1 MRSLLTPTPRDCNK
15 HLKHISKGSNC
26 PNKDLMKFL
35 ESKDSNASNKCHL
48 YFFGPYQPPSPTYPW
63 YYDMLQHITTSF
75 RSHQLSQCSCRVRP
89 RWRIASPWTE
99 VTWSATISS
108 SPRCHALS
116 PGTCPTKYDAINRSI
131 GLPSSLSV
139 QTKTSHIIG
148 STIEFLF
155 LKTGWICKH
164 QMYTFPPTRLFNS
177 QLDLQNR
184 CREHSMYKHTLDWKS
199 EILQSNMQ
207 NSTPHLMSVDKEYVV
222 LFKIQE
228 SKT

>member
-48 YFFGPYQPPSPTYPW
+48 YFFGPYQPPSPTYLW

-116 PGTCPTKYDAINRSI
+116 PGTCPTKYDAINVNRI
-131 GLPSSLSV
+131 AFVSV
-139 QTKTSHIIG
+139 SANKNIAHH
-148 STIEFLF
+148 
-155 LKTGWICKH
+155 WIH
-164 QMYTFPPTRLFNS
+164 NWIFVSENR
-177 QLDLQNR
+177 LDLQ
-184 CREHSMYKHTLDWKS
+184 T
-199 EILQSNMQ
+199 SNVHI
-207 NSTPHLMSVDKEYVV
+207 STHKA
-222 LFKIQE
+222 F
-228 SKT
+228 